1 MAAINWRRVWLGTVV
16 GGVVWTIWSIL
27 VNAVILAPRYAAAQ
41 NAGQLLKE
49 PRYPFFLGVWVL
61 SLFILSYIIAWLYA
75 SVRGTQGPGPK
86 TALTVG
92 VVVGFAAGFPVNFSV
107 TTWAPFERIFP
118 FWWTLDLWI
127 GAILAALVAGW
138 LYRD

>member
-61 SLFILSYIIAWLYA
+61 ALFILSYIIAWLYA

-86 TALTVG
+86 TALLVG
-92 VVVGFAAGFPVNFSV
+92 IAVGFAAGFPVNFSV

-118 FWWTLDLWI
+118 LWWTLDLWI